1 MVYENIIL
9 IGFMGSGKTSVGKTL
24 ARLLYKSFVDVDSV
38 IEREQDSSI
47 NEIFKE
53 KGEEY
58 FRELEQKCINEIAKK
73 KPDYSYWWWFAN
85 I

>member
-73 KPDYSYWWWFAN
+73 KARL
-85 I
+85 